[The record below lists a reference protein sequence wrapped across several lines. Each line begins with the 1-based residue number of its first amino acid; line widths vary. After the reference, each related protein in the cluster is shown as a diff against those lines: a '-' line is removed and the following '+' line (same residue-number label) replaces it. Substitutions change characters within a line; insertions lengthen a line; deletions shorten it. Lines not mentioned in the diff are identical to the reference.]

1 MYSSPMSL
9 EKSIEEFRY
18 KGSGLCPFAKLI
30 TALNDADKKALE
42 SAMAKRL
49 PDVTLASALRKEG
62 YKIAEISISQHRKGL
77 CRCPQNKS

>member
-1 MYSSPMSL
+1 MSL

-18 KGSGLCPFAKLI
+18 KGGNGICPFAKLI
-30 TALNDADKKALE
+30 NTLNDADKKALE
-42 SAMAKRL
+42 AAIAKRL

-77 CRCPQNKS
+77 CRCPQTTA

>member
-1 MYSSPMSL
+1 MSL

-18 KGSGLCPFAKLI
+18 KGTLGVCPFAKLI
-30 TALNDADKKALE
+30 STLNAADKKALL
-42 SAMAKRL
+42 SALEKRI

-77 CRCPQNKS
+77 CRCENKS

>member
-1 MYSSPMSL
+1 MSL

-18 KGSGLCPFAKLI
+18 KGTCPFAKLI
-30 TALNDADKKALE
+30 STLNAADKKALL
-42 SAMAKRL
+42 SALEKRI

-77 CRCPQNKS
+77 CRCENKS

>member
-1 MYSSPMSL
+1 MSL

-18 KGSGLCPFAKLI
+18 KGTSGICPFAKLV
-30 TALNDADKKALE
+30 ASLNEADKKAVKNALE
-42 SAMAKRL
+42 KRI

-77 CRCPQNKS
+77 CRCENKS